1 MWALLAAFLFWQADY
16 TADGL
21 KALDENRYE
30 AAAQAFS
37 KAVEADPNDY
47 TAHFHLGLAYSLLG
61 KDTEGIAAYRKALA
75 LKPRLYEAELNA
87 GILLLRQKNAADA
100 LPLLS
105 DAAEQKPEQFQ
116 PRAKLAEAQLQSG
129 SPDAA
134 EASYRRALELDPKS
148 ADCEL
153 GLGRALAR
161 QDKLAEAAPHYR
173 RAAEL
178 DAQLREALLE
188 LGSLYEKNGQTAEA
202 IAIYREFPENAAAQ
216 RQAGQLMLE
225 SRQYAEAIP
234 QLEAAYTKSATQ
246 ANRVAL
252 ARALLLGRQLE
263 KATALL
269 EQAVAA
275 EPGNYELRMMLATA
289 LRDRRQFQPAA
300 AQFLEAAKLK
310 PTEPQTW
317 TDLGGMLYMSGALP
331 QSLAAFDRAR
341 DLGGNSAGNQFFR
354 AIILDKLKQLKP
366 ALEAYQTFLTL
377 SNGAHPDQEFQARQR
392 ARILQRE
399 LEKR

>member
-37 KAVEADPNDY
+37 KAIEATPDDY

-61 KDTEGIAAYRKALA
+61 KDAEGIASYRKALA
-75 LKPRLYEAELNA
+75 LKPGLYKAELNA
-87 GILLLRQKNAADA
+87 GVLLLRQKNAADA

-105 DAAEQKPEQFQ
+105 HAVEQKPDQFQ
-116 PRAKLAEAQLQSG
+116 PRARLDDAQLESG
-129 SPDAA
+129 SPDGA

-148 ADCEL
+148 AECEL

-161 QDKLAEAAPHYR
+161 QEKLAEAAPHYR
-173 RAAEL
+173 RAGEL
-178 DAQLREALLE
+178 DGSLREALLE
-188 LGSLYEKNGQTAEA
+188 LASLYEKNRQPAEA
-202 IAIYREFPENAAAQ
+202 VAIYREFPENAAAQ

-225 SRQYAEAIP
+225 SRQFADAIP

-246 ANRVAL
+246 PNRVAL

-263 KATALL
+263 KATPLL

-275 EPGNYELRMMLATA
+275 EPGNYDVRMMLAMA
-289 LRDRRQFQPAA
+289 LRDRKQYQPAA

-310 PTEPQTW
+310 PAEPQTW
-317 TDLGGMLYMSGALP
+317 TDLGGMLYLSGALP

-341 DLGGNSAGNQFFR
+341 DLGDQSAGNQFFR

-366 ALEAYQTFLTL
+366 ALEAYQKFLTL
-377 SNGAHPDQEFQARQR
+377 SKGAHPHQEFQARQR
-392 ARILQRE
+392 ARIIQRE